1 MMSFSKKNLRKRK
14 LSNAEIEKTNEAER
28 QVDMNLQLIE
38 ESLQSLE
45 EKDEVLEVK
54 ETNARE
60 SLSVAQELIKHGTD
74 CLVGAHGESAAISI
88 TSIMIKSSQQY
99 TKNVEKFSTKL
110 GKERQNI

>member
-1 MMSFSKKNLRKRK
+1 MSFSKKNLRKRK
-14 LSNAEIEKTNEAER
+14 LSNAEKEKTNEAKR

-60 SLSVAQELIKHGTD
+60 SLSVAQGLIKNGTD

-88 TSIMIKSSQQY
+88 TTIMIQSSQEQI
-99 TKNVEKFSTKL
+99 KKVHKSFD
-110 GKERQNI
+110 